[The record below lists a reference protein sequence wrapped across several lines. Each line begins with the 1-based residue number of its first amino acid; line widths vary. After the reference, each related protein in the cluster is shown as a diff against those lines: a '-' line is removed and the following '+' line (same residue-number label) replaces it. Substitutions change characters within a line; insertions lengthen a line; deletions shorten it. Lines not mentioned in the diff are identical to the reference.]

1 MDPMQQTD
9 ATIARLVPVTPLIT
23 DLLLTL
29 IQRVPSRG
37 RDLLAADT
45 TLDAQLRAELDE
57 VLQSDRTGE
66 QMAVAIGDLM
76 RARRRDLNADAIE
89 CYRVAFYLGRNWED
103 MAANP
108 LYARF
113 TANKAFQPFDKW
125 IHYFD
130 IYERT
135 LQRFVGTSARVLE
148 IGVFHGGGLDQL
160 RFFLGEDAELIGA
173 DVDPAARDACAG
185 RFPVAVGDQ
194 TDPGFLDSVV
204 AEYGPF
210 DVIIDDG
217 GHSMRQQITS
227 IERLFPTLNDGG
239 VYIVEDTHTS
249 YWEGYQDADQ
259 TFMNWVKDRVDDV
272 NGYHFAGEAE
282 LPVWTTHVDG
292 LHVYD
297 SVVVLDKKKRFPP
310 FCEVAGTGSFVLN
323 DRISESTLLTYR
335 AALNSA
341 LAAQENLRA
350 QTEALGESFNE
361 RHQRVQEL
369 EAQLAAADNPDTTGA
384 LRKWKTKLTGQ
395 DGS

>member
-1 MDPMQQTD
+1 MDPMQQSD
-9 ATIARLVPVTPLIT
+9 STIARLVPVTPVVT

-29 IQRVPSRG
+29 IQRVPARG

-45 TLDAQLRAELDE
+45 TLDEELRAELDE
-57 VLQSDRTGE
+57 VLLSERTPE
-66 QMAVAIGDLM
+66 HMAIAMGDLM

-89 CYRVAFYLGRNWED
+89 CYRAAFYLGRNWEA

-113 TANKAFQPFDKW
+113 AANKAFQPFDKW

-135 LQRFVGTSARVLE
+135 LQRFVGTDVRVLE

-160 RFFLGEDAELIGA
+160 RFFLGEDAVLVGA

-194 TDPGFLDSVV
+194 TDPEFLASIV
-204 AEYGPF
+204 AEHGPF

-227 IERLFPTLNDGG
+227 IENLFPTLNDGG
-239 VYIVEDTHTS
+239 VYLVEDTHTS
-249 YWEGYQDADQ
+249 YWEGYQDAEQ
-259 TFMNWVKDRVDDV
+259 TFMEWVKDRVDDV

-282 LPVWTTHVDG
+282 LPVWTTHVAG

-297 SVVVLDKKKRFPP
+297 SVVVLDKAKRFPP

-323 DRISESTLLTYR
+323 DRISESTLLTFR

-341 LAAQENLRA
+341 LVAQEGLRA
-350 QTEALGESFNE
+350 QAEALGESFQE
-361 RHQRVQEL
+361 RHQRVQDL
-369 EAQLAAADNPDTTGA
+369 EAQLEARESAEATGA
-384 LRKWKTKLTGQ
+384 LRKLKTRLTGQ
-395 DGS
+395 DG

>member
-1 MDPMQQTD
+1 MDPMQQSE
-9 ATIARLVPVTPLIT
+9 ATIARLVPVTPVVT

-37 RDLLAADT
+37 RDLLAADR
-45 TLDAQLRAELDE
+45 TLDADLRDELDA
-57 VLQSDRTGE
+57 VLSSDRTGE
-66 QMAVAIGDLM
+66 QMAIAMGDIM
-76 RARRRDLNADAIE
+76 RARQRDLNADAIE
-89 CYRVAFYLGRNWED
+89 CYRVAFYLGHNWEA

-108 LYARF
+108 LFARF

-135 LQRFVGTSARVLE
+135 LRRFVGTDVRVLE

-160 RFFLGEDAELIGA
+160 RFFLGADAQLVGA

-194 TDPGFLDSVV
+194 TDPEFLDSIV

-217 GHSMRQQITS
+217 GHSMRQQITA
-227 IERLFPTLNDGG
+227 IERLFPTLNEGG

-259 TFMNWVKDRVDDV
+259 TFMNWVKDRVDDI

-282 LPVWTTHVDG
+282 LPVWTTHVAG

-297 SVVVLDKKKRFPP
+297 SVVVLDKEKRFPP

-323 DRISESTLLTYR
+323 DRISESTLLTFR

-341 LAAQENLRA
+341 LVAQEGLRQHA
-350 QTEALGESFNE
+350 EALGESFQE

-369 EAQLAAADNPDTTGA
+369 EAQVSALETADASGP
-384 LRKWKTKLTGQ
+384 LRKLKTKLTGQ
-395 DGS
+395 DG